1 MTPFVKTSVIEHLQF
16 VCDDERYDIIS
27 EALLKHN
34 EPSHTSITV
43 LKRMYP
49 LKAHM
54 KIKDVFKC
62 PLPDGIVFRKKSLY
76 LLVNLF
82 WRAGI
87 HSSNFIADIGKFLP
101 EYLAVKAKW
110 ATFAALL

>member
-16 VCDDERYDIIS
+16 VCYDERHDIIS
-27 EALLKHN
+27 EAFLKHN

-62 PLPDGIVFRKKSLY
+62 LLPNGIIFRKKSLY

-87 HSSNFIADIGKFLP
+87 HTSHFIADIGKFLP